1 MKNKLAQ
8 KSNHFVNILLKRV
21 TYQKDREA
29 WYSIFDIMSTFCHK
43 KIILSNEK
51 GKTKLKGK
59 KTKKGEKE
67 WNWMKLS
74 PNVGA

>member
-1 MKNKLAQ
+1 MRNKLAQ

-43 KIILSNEK
+43 KNNLA
-51 GKTKLKGK
+51 K
-59 KTKKGEKE
+59 KERK
-67 WNWMKLS
+67 N
-74 PNVGA
+74 

>member
-1 MKNKLAQ
+1 MRNKLAQ

-43 KIILSNEK
+43 KIILPRKK
-51 GKTKLKGK
+51 GKITLKGK
-59 KTKKGEKE
+59 KERKEKR
-67 WNWMKLS
+67 N
-74 PNVGA
+74 GIG

>member
-1 MKNKLAQ
+1 MRNKLAQ

-51 GKTKLKGK
+51 GKITLKGK
-59 KTKKGEKE
+59 KERKEKR
-67 WNWMKLS
+67 N
-74 PNVGA
+74 GIG